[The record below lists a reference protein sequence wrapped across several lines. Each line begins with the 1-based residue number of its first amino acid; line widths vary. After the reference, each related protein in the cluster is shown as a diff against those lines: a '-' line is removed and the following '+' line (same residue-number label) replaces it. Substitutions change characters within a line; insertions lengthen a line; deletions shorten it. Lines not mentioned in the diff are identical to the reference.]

1 MFWPSFPVA
10 RGNRWL
16 ADTLERV
23 IQRKSDW
30 NIQFLITSQKVNAF
44 LIQHWNSFHVQ
55 GSKFKSAFWFSW
67 IVHCNPMLLIC
78 ISLQR
83 SWDFSEWSQQFC
95 SWKRTANT
103 INTIVNVL
111 TRHLLSL
118 CKIWII
124 SVELKIMLTE

>member
-55 GSKFKSAFWFSW
+55 GSKFNRLSDFLELYIA
-67 IVHCNPMLLIC
+67 
-78 ISLQR
+78 IS
-83 SWDFSEWSQQFC
+83 
-95 SWKRTANT
+95 NV
-103 INTIVNVL
+103 VN
-111 TRHLLSL
+111 
-118 CKIWII
+118 
-124 SVELKIMLTE
+124 MY